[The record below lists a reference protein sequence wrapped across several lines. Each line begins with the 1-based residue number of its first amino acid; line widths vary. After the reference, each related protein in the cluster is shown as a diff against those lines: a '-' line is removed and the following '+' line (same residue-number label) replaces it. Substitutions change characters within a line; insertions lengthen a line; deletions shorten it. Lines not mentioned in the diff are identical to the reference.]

1 MSYSLNQLCTHSSF
15 CQFWQRQG
23 DHFSFFWSSDFCAS
37 VESHVTKEELTSEQ
51 TKFQIDVTN
60 LKLHT

>member
-37 VESHVTKEELTSEQ
+37 VGEPRYQ
-51 TKFQIDVTN
+51 GGTN
-60 LKLHT
+60 KVSNRCHKS